1 VAHRSAGIAADE
13 HHHRRADRLPR
24 RQLLLP
30 RRRRRADRSVN
41 GRMVLSQRRHRSARF
56 DLPQPCPLRPL
67 SARGLCPHPPQRT
80 GLRRDRRTP
89 DDGRVSHRPARHGPA
104 RSPTGHAAGRG
115 GRSLGRGWHRIGRIR
130 CRLDRASRRFDPRP
144 APGRPRP
151 ATSPAHSLPLP
162 NSSCAVR
169 TGRRSSPRRWC
180 WPSATSPAPNPRS
193 APGWPRSPNAAAACT
208 CRRVCRQRPPSPR
221 WPPATVSS
229 SAAWG

>member
-1 VAHRSAGIAADE
+1 MAHRSAGIAADE

-67 SARGLCPHPPQRT
+67 SARGLCPRPPQRT

-89 DDGRVSHRPARHGPA
+89 DDGRVGHRPARHGPA
-104 RSPTGHAAGRG
+104 RSPPGHAAGRG
-115 GRSLGRGWHRIGRIR
+115 GRSLGRARHVSRPVRFRSRTARALSERDDDHRLGGGAGRR
-130 CRLDRASRRFDPRP
+130 PHPQRPTRGARP
-144 APGRPRP
+144 AGR
-151 ATSPAHSLPLP
+151 
-162 NSSCAVR
+162 VR
-169 TGRRSSPRRWC
+169 RTPRR
-180 WPSATSPAPNPRS
+180 P
-193 APGWPRSPNAAAACT
+193 T